1 MQPDGD
7 LISSI
12 DMVDSESRRKKDKS
26 TEWQEY
32 VYKEI
37 KLKAFKPENKVHIL
51 DCRTWTHGTWLNII
65 NYAFIPPYWA
75 SVYQVQP
82 VL

>member
-26 TEWQEY
+26 TVTGICIQR
-32 VYKEI
+32 
-37 KLKAFKPENKVHIL
+37 NKTESL
-51 DCRTWTHGTWLNII
+51 
-65 NYAFIPPYWA
+65 
-75 SVYQVQP
+75 
-82 VL
+82 